1 MTFKIIQRCEK
12 ISLLY
17 SQIHQELLNFIFE
30 CLFFI
35 QTYPV
40 RRQILTKEN
49 LTGSGL
55 MAKLQSTIFFSEIK
69 FLNIFTGGHK
79 LISIANTPL
88 KA

>member
-17 SQIHQELLNFIFE
+17 SQIHHELNFIFE

-79 LISIANTPL
+79 LISIANTPF

>member
-1 MTFKIIQRCEK
+1 MRENIITVQSNSPRTTK
-12 ISLLY
+12 LY
-17 SQIHQELLNFIFE
+17 FRH
-30 CLFFI
+30 
-35 QTYPV
+35 PV
-40 RRQILTKEN
+40 CRQILTKEN

-69 FLNIFTGGHK
+69 FPNLFTGGHK